1 MIKLFFGDH
10 PPPYFH
16 AAYWEYAGLFTID
29 TFEMI
34 EGHLTEGHLTKQSE
48 ESGYRMNCN
57 LQGRN
62 EKDVGETEI
71 LQATSFGVTRC
82 NIQK

>member
-16 AAYWEYAGLFTID
+16 AVYGEYAGLFTID

-34 EGHLTEGHLTKQSE
+34 EGHLTKQSE

-71 LQATSFGVTRC
+71 LQATSFGVRRY